1 MPAEP
6 APGYAVRGPGYIA
19 GVITVVS
26 ISLGLLINTVRRNG
40 TVRGIRRLES
50 QFLSINLS
58 ASLSAALLCTSFGNW
73 FHQPWLK
80 FLSFIIFFSAYLLAA
95 WAMTFHRV
103 FDAQQILLSLA
114 HRISIV
120 AVIVIVALGLRQLLH
135 HTIPTPSDFI
145 IGIILSIWPGFWL
158 ERRSRSWLQLD
169 GRASLAELRNEVI
182 SIARTE
188 PNAGCLIASF
198 EKALSEHF
206 NTAFATLVVQPVR
219 ATATSPLHGL
229 KRTIGFYTLCESGWI
244 TPESVLRRR
253 TNPALQDLATFL
265 EEKAISAIVA
275 IPRGS
280 PTPATLIA
288 LGTKSNGWAFTF
300 PEVQRLQN
308 VGELIDN
315 ILTRS
320 HLTAEAALKAKA
332 EHLAIMSRGVAHDL
346 KNLITPVSSFLV
358 HTEGNSPSD
367 SVESEVH
374 AAAKRSVRI
383 MTEYVREALFFS
395 ERLEPRFEQID
406 IGSIFHRVRE
416 IAADRARDRGV
427 VLVFIGDQTSAMT
440 ADAVLLQRL
449 LANLVSN
456 AIDASTHGQEVH
468 ITVTN
473 DANEWVRF
481 RVADN
486 GCGIRAEHLDRVFD
500 PYFTT
505 KQFGDE
511 TRGFGLGLTIS
522 EKIVNLHSGRISIA
536 SAVGTG
542 STVIVELPIDR
553 RSVGQTNDASST
565 R

>member
-1 MPAEP
+1 
-6 APGYAVRGPGYIA
+6 
-19 GVITVVS
+19 
-26 ISLGLLINTVRRNG
+26 
-40 TVRGIRRLES
+40 
-50 QFLSINLS
+50 
-58 ASLSAALLCTSFGNW
+58 
-73 FHQPWLK
+73 
-80 FLSFIIFFSAYLLAA
+80 
-95 WAMTFHRV
+95 
-103 FDAQQILLSLA
+103 
-114 HRISIV
+114 
-120 AVIVIVALGLRQLLH
+120 
-135 HTIPTPSDFI
+135 
-145 IGIILSIWPGFWL
+145 
-158 ERRSRSWLQLD
+158 
-169 GRASLAELRNEVI
+169 
-182 SIARTE
+182 
-188 PNAGCLIASF
+188 
-198 EKALSEHF
+198 
-206 NTAFATLVVQPVR
+206 
-219 ATATSPLHGL
+219 
-229 KRTIGFYTLCESGWI
+229 
-244 TPESVLRRR
+244 
-253 TNPALQDLATFL
+253 
-265 EEKAISAIVA
+265 
-275 IPRGS
+275 
-280 PTPATLIA
+280 
-288 LGTKSNGWAFTF
+288 
-300 PEVQRLQN
+300 
-308 VGELIDN
+308 
-315 ILTRS
+315 
-320 HLTAEAALKAKA
+320 
-332 EHLAIMSRGVAHDL
+332 MSRGVAHDL